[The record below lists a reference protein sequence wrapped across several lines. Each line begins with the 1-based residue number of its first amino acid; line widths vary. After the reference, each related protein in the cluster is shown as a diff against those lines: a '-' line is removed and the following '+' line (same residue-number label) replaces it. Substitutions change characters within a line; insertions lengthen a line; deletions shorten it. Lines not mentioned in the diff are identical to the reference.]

1 MKTSRTV
8 GWQGLA
14 LAIGAG
20 ILLVQG
26 LQAES
31 RHGSKDVS
39 THVARQGTAPHVR
52 VAAVDAETP
61 RRLNRDDTPAA
72 SPGSPPSR
80 ETVLRT
86 PVLPAPLETIT
97 PVVTGTVASRSADIE
112 KPSPSA
118 SATISAQVAAQ
129 PALPHESDDALDVT
143 SAERLGVKVQGL
155 PELSGDYRI
164 NDDQTISVPVIGR
177 VSVAR
182 MEPSDLER
190 DLAQRIARVTGRE
203 AFVTVEIA
211 EYRPVFVSGYVSRP
225 GTAPWKPGLTV
236 LQAITIAG
244 GDFRTAGGASD
255 NVTLR
260 IQRAVDDQKR
270 ILAQIARL
278 EAERSGAATISVP
291 DRLIA
296 RVGKKQA
303 EELIAS
309 QRTLFESRRSASDA
323 QIAGLERAIAL
334 TRQEMESMNG
344 QRKRLLEQLEF
355 RREQF
360 TRMKQLFDRGLLRND
375 KMHEE
380 QLKLADIDE
389 RLASVGVSAARA
401 NSTLVG
407 LERELADARQKRR
420 AEIDTELLKLER
432 DSAQLDLEI
441 KSFGAATEKSQFATA
456 GGEVRET
463 VTYEIVRQS
472 RNGSRSI
479 PADRYSLLR
488 PGDMVVVSMK

>member
-1 MKTSRTV
+1 MMRTSRTV
-8 GWQGLA
+8 GWPGLA

-26 LQAES
+26 LRADS
-31 RHGSKDVS
+31 RDPSKD
-39 THVARQGTAPHVR
+39 AIRPGAAAHVR
-52 VAAVDAETP
+52 VASAGIETP
-61 RRLNRDDTPAA
+61 RRPLRDDIVSTLP
-72 SPGSPPSR
+72 
-80 ETVLRT
+80 ERT
-86 PVLPAPLETIT
+86 PSQDASIRTQTGPAPLEPAS
-97 PVVTGTVASRSADIE
+97 PVLTGTIANRSMEADRAASQAIGTTPTQGTARQPL
-112 KPSPSA
+112 PSEP
-118 SATISAQVAAQ
+118 
-129 PALPHESDDALDVT
+129 DDSLDVT
-143 SAERLGVKVQGL
+143 SAERIGVKVQGL

-164 NDDQTISVPVIGR
+164 NDDQTISVPVVGR

-182 MEPSDLER
+182 MEPADLER

-203 AFVTVEIA
+203 AFVTVEIS

-278 EAERSGAATISVP
+278 EAERAGAATIAVP
-291 DRLIA
+291 DRLVA
-296 RVGKKQA
+296 RVGRKQA

-309 QRTLFESRRSASDA
+309 QKTVFESRKSANNA

-334 TRQEMESMNG
+334 TRQEMDSMTG

-441 KSFGAATEKSQFATA
+441 KSFGVATAKSQFANPD
-456 GGEVRET
+456 GEQRET
-463 VTYEIVRQS
+463 VTYEIVRQN
-472 RNGSRSI
+472 RNGSRTI